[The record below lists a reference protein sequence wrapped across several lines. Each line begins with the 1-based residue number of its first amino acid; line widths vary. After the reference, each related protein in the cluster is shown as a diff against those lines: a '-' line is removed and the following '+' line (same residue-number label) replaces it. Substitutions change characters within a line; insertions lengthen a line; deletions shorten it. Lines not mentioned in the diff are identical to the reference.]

1 MTDQQ
6 TIEANQTSHTPASY
20 KAEVVQA
27 AQLLVN
33 LGVLDNLD
41 SDANLVK
48 AVKAVQSTINELEQ
62 DNNAEIKRLNEIIE
76 NNNAEIDRLNELL
89 GY

>member
-20 KAEVVQA
+20 KEKVARA
-27 AQLLVN
+27 AQILAN

-48 AVKAVQSTINELEQ
+48 AVQATINKLEQ
-62 DNNAEIKRLNEIIE
+62 DKIAEIKRLNGLIE
-76 NNNAEIDRLNELL
+76 DINAEIDRLNELL